1 MSPKGFVLTAVIGI
15 FFFCYYYVVFYEESR
30 LGAEVFFLVSVLY
43 GSRIVVRYCG
53 AVPESFLE

>member
-1 MSPKGFVLTAVIGI
+1 MSPKGFAVIGI

-30 LGAEVFFLVSVLY
+30 LGADVFFLVSVLY